1 MSGNILTSQELIT
14 AVKSKVA
21 SELAIEEAFNDDADL
36 TNYGLDSMSTVR
48 MLVSLEEEFQV
59 TFEDEDL
66 LLENFRTVLKIA
78 QLLEKRK

>member
-1 MSGNILTSQELIT
+1 MSGNILTSEELIT
-14 AVKSKVA
+14 AVKFKVA
-21 SELAIEEAFNDDADL
+21 SELAIKEAFNDDADL
-36 TNYGLDSMSTVR
+36 THYGLDSMSTVR

-66 LLENFRTVLKIA
+66 LLENFRTVIKIA